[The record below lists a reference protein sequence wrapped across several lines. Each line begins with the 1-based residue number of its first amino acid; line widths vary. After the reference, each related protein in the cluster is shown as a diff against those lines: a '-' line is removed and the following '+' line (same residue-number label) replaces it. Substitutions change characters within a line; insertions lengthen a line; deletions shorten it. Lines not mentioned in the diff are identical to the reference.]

1 MNKPECP
8 VAGCCGD
15 GTRANPHDGD
25 VHLAANKAAAE
36 VRTAANYY
44 CTGTC
49 CPDGCA
55 GPAAPGV
62 SETHHADC
70 FCVACESRDSRKT
83 QADEIRVTSSTGG
96 EKGSKEARFDL
107 IPVGPLTQL
116 ARLYGRGAEK
126 YAARNWERGYDW
138 SLSYAAAQR
147 HMTQFW
153 AGEDLDEEMGLP
165 HPVAAIFHMMALV
178 QFLEQHPEFD
188 DRPKS

>member
-1 MNKPECP
+1 MSHDWPDTDLKHCGCP
-8 VAGCCGD
+8 INAYCSETCVD
-15 GTRANPHDGD
+15 GP
-25 VHLAANKAAAE
+25 
-36 VRTAANYY
+36 
-44 CTGTC
+44 CTTFC
-49 CPDGCA
+49 NRA
-55 GPAAPGV
+55 GPHEFCM
-62 SETHHADC
+62 SEGEIRDAIADGHT
-70 FCVACESRDSRKT
+70 VRRLNG
-83 QADEIRVTSSTGG
+83 DEVRVTSATGG

-153 AGEDLDEEMGLP
+153 AGEDVDEEMGLP